1 MAAGLFFS
9 CRKGCPEKTGCLGEK
24 TGRLGKTG
32 EVSKKPGTPETQ
44 KRKEVSVMARDFAK
58 AFYNSQ
64 RWRTCAKAYAASKLY
79 ICERCHNKFA
89 RHDGKRQR
97 WIVHHKIPLTPDN
110 INDPRIAYGWDNLQ
124 FLCIECHNQ
133 LHSKHHAGRR
143 CQFDADG
150 NLLYFK

>member
-1 MAAGLFFS
+1 MLVCVNRPDRAAGSFFHWLEIW
-9 CRKGCPEKTGCLGEK
+9 CRKRG
-24 TGRLGKTG
+24 
-32 EVSKKPGTPETQ
+32 VSQNNGSSKIRKKRGA
-44 KRKEVSVMARDFAK
+44 KMAKDFAK

-79 ICERCHNKFA
+79 ICERCHNKFI
-89 RHDGKRQR
+89 RNDGKRQK

-110 INDPRIAYGWDNLQ
+110 INDPYIAYGWDNLM

-133 LHSKHHAGRR
+133 LHSRHHTGRR
-143 CQFDADG
+143 CQFDSDG

>member
-1 MAAGLFFS
+1 M
-9 CRKGCPEKTGCLGEK
+9 PEKEGARENGGASEKQGVPRKNRGCLK
-24 TGRLGKTG
+24 HK
-32 EVSKKPGTPETQ
+32 
-44 KRKEVSVMARDFAK
+44 KRKEVNVMARDFAK

-79 ICERCHNKFA
+79 ICERCHNKFV